1 MDAVINQ
8 NAQIEIMNCVRIFAN
23 LREGKA
29 PLAGI
34 EAVRVGVI
42 VRENLP

>member
-1 MDAVINQ
+1 
-8 NAQIEIMNCVRIFAN
+8 MNCVRIFAN

-29 PLAGI
+29 ALAGI